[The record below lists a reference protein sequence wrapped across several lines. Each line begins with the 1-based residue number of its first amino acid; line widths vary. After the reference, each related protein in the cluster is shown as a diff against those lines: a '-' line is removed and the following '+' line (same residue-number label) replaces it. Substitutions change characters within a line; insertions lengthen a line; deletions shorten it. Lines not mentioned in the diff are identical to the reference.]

1 MKNKTIVILAL
12 LIPLSLVI
20 SLSGIFLLRDQNPI
34 DIEAQKIDM
43 MLGEGVAGED
53 YIPGQVIV
61 QYSSSQID
69 MERGSGQAQIATLA
83 DRYQLNEVDSIP
95 DKNIQLVEVQGDLGS
110 SMKALI
116 KNPAVETVQLNYIYK
131 TTAINTNDS
140 RRNDLWGLENTG
152 QQVNNIAGKIDA
164 DIDAP
169 EAWAVNEGT
178 NAQIVVAVVDT
189 GVDYYHPDLVANMWD
204 GSNCKDHEGKPLGG
218 CNHGYDYSDYDK
230 SPLPGASG
238 HGTHVAGTISAQKNN
253 GKGLIGVAPNAKIMA
268 VRSSLLTMD
277 SIKAID
283 FARHNGAKVINASWG
298 GGSTDNLLKQS
309 IENFPGLFVAAAG
322 NSKKNHAETK
332 MYPCDYNLSNII
344 CVGATDQNDNLAD
357 FSDYGVE
364 SVDIAAPGNNILS
377 TYPKIEKIVYNFDQV
392 QQGEVPDGWVKSGLN
407 NKWGVKNNLL
417 LGDALYAHSSGKPYD
432 NNANT
437 SLTTGVIN
445 LDTKSASIGFAFD
458 CYIQPQQSLDKWSD
472 YLQILYSKDGT
483 NYVNARDPLDHQ
495 RPLRLGGIYAELRFY
510 PPYPP
515 YHPFLENLPIG
526 VVEETL
532 SPNFRLRFNWV
543 TDATDNDYDGCAVD
557 NVTIYKYVQDE
568 QYAYLMGTSMA
579 SPHVAGLVALV
590 WGYKPDLTAQQV
602 KSIILDTGDSLPA
615 LAGKTVTGKRI
626 NAYQAML
633 KAQNSVG
640 ASSNTPT
647 PSPSNTPVPTNT
659 RMPVPTNTLLPGQPT
674 HSITPIPTTSISE
687 NSCGKA
693 DTDGDGKF
701 TIEDFRQF
709 ALAYGMGKSTCADK
723 DVDYGPC
730 GGRDANRDGKLDI
743 QDFGVPGIGFAQRY
757 FPKTSCA
764 L

>member
-12 LIPLSLVI
+12 LIPLALVI
-20 SLSGIFLLRDQNPI
+20 SLSGMFLLRDQNPI

-69 MERGSGQAQIATLA
+69 MEKGSGQAQIATLT

-152 QQVNNIAGKIDA
+152 QQVNNIAGKVDA

-169 EAWAVNEGT
+169 EAWVVNEGT

-238 HGTHVAGTISAQKNN
+238 HGTHIAGTISAQKNN

-277 SIKAID
+277 SIKAIN

-322 NSKKNHAETK
+322 NSSKNHAQTK
-332 MYPCDYNLSNII
+332 IYPCDYNLPNII

-357 FSDYGVE
+357 FSDYGIE
-364 SVDIAAPGNNILS
+364 SVDVAAPGSNVLS
-377 TYPKIEKIVYNFDQV
+377 TYPKIENIVYNFDQV
-392 QQGEVPDGWVKSGLN
+392 QQGEVPDGWVKSGSN
-407 NKWGVKNNLL
+407 NKWGVKNSLL
-417 LGDALYAHSSGKPYD
+417 LGNILYAHSSGKPYD

-437 SLTTGVIN
+437 SLTTESIN
-445 LDTKSASIGFAFD
+445 LDTKSASVGFSFYCD
-458 CYIQPQQSLDKWSD
+458 IQPQQSLDEWSD

-483 NYVNARDPLDHQ
+483 NYVNAKDIVDSKK
-495 RPLRLGGIYAELRFY
+495 PLRLGGIHATL
-510 PPYPP
+510 PYGF
-515 YHPFLENLPIG
+515 FLKNVPIG
-526 VVEETL
+526 VVEEVL

-543 TDATDNDYDGCAVD
+543 TNATDNNYDGCVVD
-557 NVTIYKYVQDE
+557 DVTIYKYVQGE
-568 QYAYLMGTSMA
+568 EYAHLRGTSMA
-579 SPHVAGLVALV
+579 SPHVAGLAALI
-590 WGYKPDLTAQQV
+590 WGYKSSLTTQQV

-626 NAYQAML
+626 NAHQAML
-633 KAQNSVG
+633 KAQNSIG
-640 ASSNTPT
+640 AS
-647 PSPSNTPVPTNT
+647 PSPSNTPVPTST
-659 RMPVPTNTLLPGQPT
+659 RMPVATNTSVPGQPT
-674 HSITPIPTTSISE
+674 NSITPIPTTSISE
-687 NSCGKA
+687 NNCGKA
-693 DTDGDGKF
+693 DIDEDGKF
-701 TIEDFRQF
+701 TIVDFVQF
-709 ALAYGMGKSTCADK
+709 ALAYGMGKSTCVDK
-723 DVDYGPC
+723 DEDYGAC
-730 GGRDANRDGKLDI
+730 GGRDVNKDGVLNI
-743 QDFGVPGIGFAQRY
+743 QDFGASGIGFAQRY
-757 FPKTSCA
+757 SPKTSCA